1 VIPSSGPT
9 TKTDHGLLHVKKAM
23 TRKVN
28 PPYAGPVTFLGIDP
42 GPREGARFSVVGVP
56 WDGAVSNRPGQRFGP
71 RNIRLASTMLTQ
83 EEHPLFLTAPH
94 AVTQDLGDILLEQ
107 HSYSAHQHLEKELK
121 AVLVEQGLINR
132 NVEPIIL
139 GGDHSITLPILR
151 TLKPVVGAPLA
162 LLHLDAHH
170 DNWSNVFDEHISHG
184 TWLHRALSD
193 NLVEAELICQLGVR
207 SPSNPKHNQDL
218 AKKGAMVLTARELM
232 KKDPGAVATAIYN
245 RIGNTPVW
253 FTLDIDC
260 LDPAFAP
267 AVGTPEVG
275 GLSTIWLLEFIEN
288 LRQLNFV
295 GMDVVEVSDNDVN
308 QITGLAA
315 ATAVWTYMAM
325 RMK

>member
-1 VIPSSGPT
+1 MTTYNGLITTTDPGPSN
-9 TKTDHGLLHVKKAM
+9 VKKAM

-94 AVTQDLGDILLEQ
+94 EVTQDLGDILLEQ
-107 HSYSAHQHLEKELK
+107 HSYSAHNVLEKELK

-151 TLKPVVGAPLA
+151 TLKPIVGQPVA

-170 DNWSNVFDEHISHG
+170 DNWSDVFGEHISHG
-184 TWLHRALSD
+184 TWLHRAIND
-193 NLVEAELICQLGVR
+193 GLVKPETICQIGVR
-207 SPSNPKHNQDL
+207 SPSNPKRSMDL
-218 AKKGAMVLTARELM
+218 ANKGAMVVTARDAM
-232 KKDPGAVATAIYN
+232 KKDPAAVATAIYN
-245 RIGNTPVW
+245 RLGNTPVW

-288 LRQLNFV
+288 LRQLNFI

-315 ATAVWTYMAM
+315 ATAAWTYMAM